1 MTVYIITEEQ
11 LRAIERD
18 DYPELVCK
26 EIRSHPAPSPQN
38 PCIEQGCDDIDNC
51 DEICEHSRIYSPAW
65 VKQHDTTIRNS
76 TLDEM
81 IKLSMMI
88 EENETERWESV
99 GRPKNDGYING
110 SHSGYGHALR
120 DMRQWIDRIKQANGG
135 FTKFYQ

>member
-1 MTVYIITEEQ
+1 MTDEDIRKSCHSHNCEKCIPIGKRSKRNSIRDGRFDTKEGCCKTRFDETGCP
-11 LRAIERD
+11 RSIEIKTAKD
-18 DYPELVCK
+18 LF
-26 EIRSHPAPSPQN
+26 
-38 PCIEQGCDDIDNC
+38 G
-51 DEICEHSRIYSPAW
+51 
-65 VKQHDTTIRNS
+65 HDTAIRNT

-120 DMRQWIDRIKQANGG
+120 DMRQWIDRIKMANGG
-135 FTKFYQ
+135 LKI